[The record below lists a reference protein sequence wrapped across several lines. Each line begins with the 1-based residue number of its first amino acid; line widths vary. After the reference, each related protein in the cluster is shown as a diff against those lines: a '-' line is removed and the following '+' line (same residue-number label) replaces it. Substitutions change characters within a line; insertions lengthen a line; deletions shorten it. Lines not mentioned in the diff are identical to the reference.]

1 MSGRW
6 LLIAVVLC
14 NAVISLPAAA
24 TQISA
29 DSLMR
34 DCRAEADTSTDVPV
48 IRCRA
53 YLRGFLDAVN
63 AVEPVSAQTLSTPF
77 GSRVARLP
85 PCTTTFCLPENIA
98 LADLIELL
106 HEENT
111 SPGAQE
117 LAPDLLL
124 DVLAQR
130 YPCSREK

>member
-6 LLIAVVLC
+6 LLIAVLLC

-34 DCRAEADTSTDVPV
+34 DCRAEADTDIPA

-53 YLRGFLDAVN
+53 YLRGFLDAAN
-63 AVEPVSAQTLSTPF
+63 ATGAVSARTLSTPF
-77 GSRVARLP
+77 GSRVARVPSRLA
-85 PCTTTFCLPENIA
+85 TFCLPENTS

-106 HEENT
+106 QEENT
-111 SPGAQE
+111 SQSAQE
-117 LAPDLLL
+117 PASDFLL
-124 DVLAQR
+124 DVLARR
-130 YPCSREK
+130 YPCSRKE

>member
-6 LLIAVVLC
+6 LLIAVLLC

-34 DCRAEADTSTDVPV
+34 DCRAEADTDIPA

-53 YLRGFLDAVN
+53 YLRGFLDAANVTG
-63 AVEPVSAQTLSTPF
+63 AVSARTLSTPF
-77 GSRVARLP
+77 GSRVARVP
-85 PCTTTFCLPENIA
+85 PRLASFCLPENTS

-106 HEENT
+106 LQEANT
-111 SPGAQE
+111 SQSAQE
-117 LAPDLLL
+117 PASDFLL
-124 DVLAQR
+124 DVLARR
-130 YPCSREK
+130 YPCSRKE